1 MDYPYSDQGLTAV
14 TAVPLCW
21 MIAQVLRPVKRPID
35 KRTQVMLDLGQGTAV
50 TKRRS
55 DTSLRR
61 EVSAMGSFWSFFW
74 KFMIC
79 LVVLTCMFTIK
90 AC

>member
-1 MDYPYSDQGLTAV
+1 MSTG
-14 TAVPLCW
+14 
-21 MIAQVLRPVKRPID
+21 ID
-35 KRTQVMLDLGQGTAV
+35 KRTQDMLDLELGTAV

-61 EVSAMGSFWSFFW
+61 EVSAMGSFWRFIW

-79 LVVLTCMFTIK
+79 LVVLTYILAIK

>member
-1 MDYPYSDQGLTAV
+1 MPPWA
-14 TAVPLCW
+14 
-21 MIAQVLRPVKRPID
+21 ID
-35 KRTQVMLDLGQGTAV
+35 KRPQVMLDLGQGTAV
-50 TKRRS
+50 RNRRS

-61 EVSAMGSFWSFFW
+61 EVSAMGSFWSFIW

-79 LVVLTCMFTIK
+79 MVVLTYILIIK